1 MIARSSFKEKI
12 MPSLSSNIFSATAND
27 CVVSKNEIFG
37 LLFIASVLVFTKNM
51 DKENKIISI
60 TMDPTSRLLALLI
73 KRRLL
78 TESFGF
84 DILKYLLKFHLQ

>member
-1 MIARSSFKEKI
+1 LIARSSFKEKI

-51 DKENKIISI
+51 DKENKIISKYYYG
-60 TMDPTSRLLALLI
+60 PN
-73 KRRLL
+73 
-78 TESFGF
+78 ESSLGSFN
-84 DILKYLLKFHLQ
+84 